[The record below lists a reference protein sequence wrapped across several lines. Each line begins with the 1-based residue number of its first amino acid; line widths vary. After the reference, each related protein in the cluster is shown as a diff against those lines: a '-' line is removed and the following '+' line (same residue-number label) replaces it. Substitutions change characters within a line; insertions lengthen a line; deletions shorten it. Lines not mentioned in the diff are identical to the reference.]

1 MVTRMVS
8 IAITSAACL
17 IFLAGCV
24 PLAPSTPA
32 GPVATGQ
39 GLASSAAPT
48 GPGFAVFPAGAI
60 PDYQLG
66 GAYDPPP
73 GVTVVTRDSTQPV
86 AAGMYSICYIN
97 GFQTQPG
104 VAWPDDLLI
113 HNGDGLLVD
122 PNWPDE
128 HVIDISTSAKRAA
141 AASRQFAS
149 IDSCAAAGY
158 AAVEFDNLDSYT
170 RAAEQ
175 LSLDDAVAFA
185 TLLVHHAHKAGLAAG
200 QKNTGEL
207 GTRGRDQIGFDFA
220 VTEECDQFLECAGF
234 TDVYGARLIDI
245 EYTDALRRPFAAVCS
260 DATTPRS
267 TILRDRKLTLPG
279 SSDYAYEHC

>member
-1 MVTRMVS
+1 MMSRMVS
-8 IAITSAACL
+8 TAITSTACVL
-17 IFLAGCV
+17 FLAGCV
-24 PLAPSTPA
+24 PLASPTSA
-32 GPVATGQ
+32 GLVAAPHSP
-39 GLASSAAPT
+39 ASSAAPV
-48 GPGFAVFPAGAI
+48 GAKFVVFPAGAI

-66 GAYDPPP
+66 DPYDPPP

-104 VAWPDDLLI
+104 ATWPGSLLI
-113 HNGDGLLVD
+113 QNGDGLLVD

-128 HVIDISTSAKRAA
+128 HIIDISTSAKRTA

-149 IDSCAAAGY
+149 IDACAAAGY
-158 AAVEFDNLDSYT
+158 VAVEFDNLDSYT
-170 RAAEQ
+170 RSANQ
-175 LSLDDAVAFA
+175 LSLDDAVTFA
-185 TLLVHHAHKAGLAAG
+185 ILLVQHSHTVGLAAG

-220 VTEECDQFLECAGF
+220 VAEECDQFRECSSY
-234 TDVYGARLIDI
+234 TDVYGARVIDI
-245 EYTDALRRPFAAVCS
+245 EYTDALRRPFAEVCS

-267 TILRDRKLTLPG
+267 TILRDRKLTSPG
-279 SSDYAYEHC
+279 SADYAYQHC